1 MSIKLTHHT
10 LLVLFSFILLLQS
23 TQGQTGPGQSTPQET
38 PDYLKDIEG
47 WHFIDTLVGQNR
59 RKLAQIPD
67 LFIAFNMSKKGGSN
81 DYKLLTSVAGSDT
94 VGLQV
99 GGQKG
104 INTFRKSIQNEK
116 LPSISDLTHHGI
128 FYDYYF
134 DIESKE
140 KCSAVFCGKYSGAIS
155 RDALSDNKDFK
166 HYYLAVGL
174 ESGQKKA
181 TLKRRDLDLVVVLDT
196 SGSMRDKF
204 GETDDMSLSDK
215 VMSKLDVAKEAINNM
230 IQQLNENDRFGLVT
244 FDDSATNEI
253 KLNSVTQDQ
262 RENVKSALRNRV
274 HAEGATSLEAG
285 LKMAASL
292 MQQDSRENRIIV
304 ISDANINEGEVSA
317 EGLAKIIKEFA
328 EERDEPI
335 YTSLVGVGLDFNSM
349 LTEQIIKTKG
359 ANYFTVY
366 SPNELRRK
374 LDEEFQFM
382 VTPILFDLKLELDR
396 SSVTGTNTWYMAGV
410 YGVSEFN
417 AGMSE
422 YKILE
427 VSTLYPS
434 PRNEDRIK
442 GGIILVEVAPT
453 TTQPGPLI
461 LQLQYTDQFG
471 SLKKFRDSYVF
482 DDLETEFFGSKAVQ
496 KSILLTRYVNLL
508 HAWLREVTGSKV
520 AIEVAPGTKL
530 EVPRSSARK
539 FIQFADIIEEWN
551 EELNDENLVR
561 EIKLLEKLG
570 LYGLSN

>member
-10 LLVLFSFILLLQS
+10 LLVLFSFIFLLQS
-23 TQGQTGPGQSTPQET
+23 TWGQTGS
-38 PDYLKDIEG
+38 
-47 WHFIDTLVGQNR
+47 DTLG
-59 RKLAQIPD
+59 LA
-67 LFIAFNMSKKGGSN
+67 
-81 DYKLLTSVAGSDT
+81 
-94 VGLQV
+94 V
-99 GGQKG
+99 GGQRG
-104 INTFRKSIQNEK
+104 IDTFRRSIYNEE
-116 LPSISDLTHHGI
+116 LPSISDLTHQGI
-128 FYDYYF
+128 FNDYYF
-134 DIESKE
+134 EIESE
-140 KCSAVFCGKYSGAIS
+140 TQCMALLCPYYSGAIS
-155 RDALSDNKDFK
+155 RDDKDYK
-166 HYYLAVGL
+166 HYYLAIGL
-174 ESGQKKA
+174 ESGYKSD
-181 TLKRRDLDLVVVLDT
+181 TFKRRDLDLVVVLDV
-196 SGSMRDKF
+196 SSSMGYMF
-204 GETDDMSLSDK
+204 GDTADMSPIDRG
-215 VMSKLDVAKEAINNM
+215 MSKLDVAKEAINKM
-230 IQQLNENDRFGLVT
+230 LLQLNENDKFGLVT
-244 FDDSATNEI
+244 FQSIASTKIELGFVTSEYRERVRTTLRDS
-253 KLNSVTQDQ
+253 
-262 RENVKSALRNRV
+262 V
-274 HAEGATSLEAG
+274 HAEGDTNLEAG

-508 HAWLREVTGSKV
+508 HAWLREVTGSDV
-520 AIEVAPGTKL
+520 AVEVPPGTKL
-530 EVPRSSARK
+530 EVSKSTAQK
-539 FIQFADIIEEWN
+539 FIQFVDIMEEWN